1 MDNSQ
6 YHPPRTEHSAGIYG
20 NIEKRVFE
28 DSPERLKPPFQFVKD
43 IEKLIDS
50 FRDTAE
56 AIEQANG
63 REVKVRYLPVSL
75 IRPARKREVIRR
87 HLIDVERTLGGQL
100 FAEKNKYYFWYGEKG
115 ESAISTPGVA
125 DWYIEEITPENPGSG
140 EVTHIET
147 HANYIKK
154 FNHVG
159 QRVPITL
166 SDLEVFVPAAYHYVH
181 TIMDAYP
188 FEKDRADV
196 LLDGLELPR
205 DVSALLPPQ
214 HDEYRK
220 SDYYRAA

>member
-100 FAEKNKYYFWYGEKG
+100 FAEKNILMPRTAFK
-115 ESAISTPGVA
+115 TPIGA
-125 DWYIEEITPENPGSG
+125 TKKTPKFLEN
-140 EVTHIET
+140 
-147 HANYIKK
+147 
-154 FNHVG
+154 
-159 QRVPITL
+159 
-166 SDLEVFVPAAYHYVH
+166 AA
-181 TIMDAYP
+181 TRTTTATTT
-188 FEKDRADV
+188 R
-196 LLDGLELPR
+196 
-205 DVSALLPPQ
+205 
-214 HDEYRK
+214 
-220 SDYYRAA
+220 